1 MAAKTTAGRSNC
13 APKRSSS
20 VAPTMVPT
28 RTPLAVGARSVM
40 ASISGVE
47 IGSRSVIMVSLARS
61 TVPWHYRL
69 A

>member
-13 APKRSSS
+13 APNRSRS

-28 RTPLAVGARSVM
+28 STPFAVGARSAM

-47 IGSRSVIMVSLARS
+47 IGIRSVIMGCLARGAVS
-61 TVPWHYRL
+61 WHYRL